1 MDVMICRVGTTRISE
16 LPPRPIEI
24 SVSAQTESARA
35 MPVYFI
41 YQLSAGEPLLK
52 IGRAKDI

>member
-1 MDVMICRVGTTRISE
+1 MICRVGTTRISE

-24 SVSAQTESARA
+24 SVSTQTESARA